1 MKRENLSKCFL
12 TVAISSSKQCTEEHI
27 SSSQLTAAIVLV
39 LFVADSRPSQECGR
53 SAYLRPSPRLSL
65 RRTEPCGHSLDHKR
79 LSHSSPCVSPRR
91 CYLGQEMRFQ
101 SFAFCVRTLNGPW
114 AGGSRP
120 LNASILVQRDKR
132 TVLES
137 ERAPR
142 VVWSQL
148 ALKIRLAR
156 MQAAS
161 PFRPLVFSQRPTH
174 NVN

>member
-1 MKRENLSKCFL
+1 MLCNCGYL
-12 TVAISSSKQCTEEHI
+12 SSKQCTEEHI
-27 SSSQLTAAIVLV
+27 SRSQLTAAIVLV

-114 AGGSRP
+114 AGGSMP

-142 VVWSQL
+142 VVCGRSVL
-148 ALKIRLAR
+148 SRLGSHACKPPALFVR
-156 MQAAS
+156 S
-161 PFRPLVFSQRPTH
+161 CS
-174 NVN
+174 VNGQHTMLINLF

>member
-1 MKRENLSKCFL
+1 
-12 TVAISSSKQCTEEHI
+12 
-27 SSSQLTAAIVLV
+27 VLV

-65 RRTEPCGHSLDHKR
+65 RRRTEACGHSLDHKR
-79 LSHSSPCVSPRR
+79 LSHTLRRVCLSLSPRR

-101 SFAFCVRTLNGPW
+101 SFACALNGPW
-114 AGGSRP
+114 AGGSTP

-137 ERAPR
+137 ERERESSAVAAR
-142 VVWSQL
+142 

-161 PFRPLVFSQRPTH
+161 PLRPLLFSQRPTH
-174 NVN
+174 TVN